1 MSTWSDLREALDEI
15 PILDSHEHFL
25 PPRFLEAGEETL
37 LQIVRNS
44 YLGLD
49 CIAAGM
55 DPNWWKKGSIVYGD
69 VSLDQDGGT
78 VSADVDVLWPYL
90 DLTRQTGYHRALI
103 AGLKALYGFEGDLD
117 ASNWGPLGARVQK
130 AYETPGW
137 FETVLERAKIRLALW
152 DPYFTVPHPDSWST
166 RVLPVFHTD
175 DFLHHPWVH
184 PQGGCPA
191 AEIAAEWGIEIST
204 LDHLL
209 HALDLGFERYH
220 TLGCVATKIGV
231 AFRRSLSFDSASA
244 VEARAAFSQLIRE
257 PDERARI
264 TLGNYL
270 VRQILRRS
278 VERGFAIQIHT
289 GMNYG
294 ALDHSRP
301 TRLVNLFQEFP
312 DAKFVL
318 FHGGYPYTDEAGL
331 LAKAFPNVYLDLC
344 WMPLISLSM
353 TVDVLERW
361 LELVP
366 RNKIMW
372 GGDVWSVEECYG
384 AVLVFK
390 DVLAQTLGRTMK
402 KGVLKRSQA
411 LELAA
416 RIMHLNAAELFGL
429 EDRLREWRRKTTDN
443 REDL

>member
-1 MSTWSDLREALDEI
+1 MSTQSDLREALDEI
-15 PILDSHEHFL
+15 PILDAHEHYL
-25 PPRFLEAGEETL
+25 PPRFLAAGEETL
-37 LQIVRNS
+37 LHIVRNS

-55 DPNWWKKGSIVYGD
+55 EPNWWKKRSIVYGN
-69 VSLDQDGGT
+69 VSQEQGDRSASANLD
-78 VSADVDVLWPYL
+78 ALWPYL
-90 DLTRQTGYHRALI
+90 DRTRQTGYHRALT

-117 ASNWGPLGARVQK
+117 ASSWGPLAARVQK
-130 AYETPGW
+130 AYQVPKW

-152 DPYFTVPHPDSWST
+152 DAYFTVSHPDSWSGY
-166 RVLPVFHTD
+166 VLPVFHTD
-175 DFLHHPWVH
+175 DFLDHPWIH
-184 PQGGCPA
+184 PQGGQPA
-191 AEIAAEWGIEIST
+191 AEIAAEWGIEIGA

-220 TLGCVATKIGV
+220 ALGCVATKIGV
-231 AFRRSLSFDSASA
+231 AFRRRLSFDSASA
-244 VEARAAFSQLIRE
+244 IEAEVAFSQLIRE

-270 VRQILRRS
+270 VRQILGRS
-278 VERGFAIQIHT
+278 IERGFAVQIHT

-294 ALDHSRP
+294 QLDHSRP

-312 DAKFVL
+312 DARFVL
-318 FHGGYPYTDEAGL
+318 LHGGYPYTDEAGL

-344 WMPLISLSM
+344 WMPLISPSM
-353 TVDVLERW
+353 TVEVLERW

-366 RNKIMW
+366 HNKIMW

-390 DVLAQTLGRTMK
+390 DVLAQTLGRTMEKGILK
-402 KGVLKRSQA
+402 KDKA

-429 EDRLREWRRKTTDN
+429 EDRLSE
-443 REDL
+443 